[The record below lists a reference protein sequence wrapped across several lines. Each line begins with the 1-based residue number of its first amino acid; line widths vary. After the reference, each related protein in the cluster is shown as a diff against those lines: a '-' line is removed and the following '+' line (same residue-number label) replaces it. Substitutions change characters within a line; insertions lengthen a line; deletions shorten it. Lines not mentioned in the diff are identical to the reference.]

1 MEAFYRDV
9 NEEEILLSSI
19 LETCYILS
27 VHHQKQLFC
36 AKLTFQKITGL
47 ILFGLYPAYNV
58 WFELDDL
65 QGCDIH
71 NAYNET
77 NKPDQFIRI
86 RKF

>member
-1 MEAFYRDV
+1 MESFYRDV

-19 LETCYILS
+19 FETCYILR
-27 VHHQKQLFC
+27 VHHQNHFMLREVD
-36 AKLTFQKITGL
+36 IPEDNRPW
-47 ILFGLYPAYNV
+47 LYPAYNV
-58 WFELDDL
+58 WLELDDLDDL

-86 RKF
+86 RQF